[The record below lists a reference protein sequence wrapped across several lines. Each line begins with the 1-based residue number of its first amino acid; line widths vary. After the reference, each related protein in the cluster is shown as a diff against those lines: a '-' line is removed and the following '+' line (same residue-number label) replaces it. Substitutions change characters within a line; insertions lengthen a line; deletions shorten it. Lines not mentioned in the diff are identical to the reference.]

1 MNNKFNGK
9 PFFIVVIERAA
20 LVVAY
25 FFNMVMVGPNH
36 SITVYFYFYFE
47 RCVNNH
53 NLLLLL
59 LLLLMMINKL
69 ALNQIEHSKAKS
81 MDNNLS
87 IVAVGLFNENKPTLF
102 SRNFIA
108 RWSVVESYARCT
120 VC

>member
-9 PFFIVVIERAA
+9 PFFIVVIERDA

-36 SITVYFYFYFE
+36 SITVYFYFE

-53 NLLLLL
+53 N

-87 IVAVGLFNENKPTLF
+87 IWFTIVNYVLDKGVPGPSISFFYKIKETEGEKKGQFLSNQTL
-102 SRNFIA
+102 
-108 RWSVVESYARCT
+108 
-120 VC
+120 

>member
-59 LLLLMMINKL
+59 LLLLMINKL

-87 IVAVGLFNENKPTLF
+87 IWLAVGLFNENKPTLF